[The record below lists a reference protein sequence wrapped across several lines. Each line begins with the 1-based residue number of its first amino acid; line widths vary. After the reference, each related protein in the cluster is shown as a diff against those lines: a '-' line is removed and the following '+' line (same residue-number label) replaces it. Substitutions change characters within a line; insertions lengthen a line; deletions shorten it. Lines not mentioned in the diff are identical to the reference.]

1 MELKLK
7 LIVLK
12 LDEEDKTLKGRIIR
26 ARHVK
31 ERKLWR

>member
-7 LIVLK
+7 LIVSK
-12 LDEEDKTLKGRIIR
+12 LDEEDKTLKGRTIR

-31 ERKLWR
+31 ERQLW